1 MLEELIRR
9 CRDGDGAAFR
19 LLYDAEA
26 PRLYGLA
33 LRITGQT
40 ALAADAVHDAF
51 LQVWQKAARFD
62 PARGSAGAWLTSLV
76 RYRAIDL
83 VRSQGRETTGQAI
96 PERADPAPGALDALL
111 AGAAGA
117 ALHHCLELLD
127 DKPRQ
132 AIVLAFVEGRT
143 HADLAQE
150 LGAPLGTVKSWIR
163 RGLLALKVCLEP

>member
-9 CRDGDGAAFR
+9 CRDGDAAAFR
-19 LLYDAEA
+19 GLYDAES

-33 LRITGQT
+33 LRITGQA

-83 VRSQGRETTGQAI
+83 VRSHGREATGQDI
-96 PERADPAPGALDALL
+96 PDRADPSPGALDALL
-111 AGAAGA
+111 ASAAGA
-117 ALHHCLELLD
+117 ALHHCLALLD

-132 AIVLAFVEGRT
+132 AIMLAFVEGLT
-143 HADLAQE
+143 HADLSTQ
-150 LGAPLGTVKSWIR
+150 LGVPLGTVKSWIR
-163 RGLLALKVCLEP
+163 RGLLALKSCLDQ